1 MRKLLIGLCIWAA
14 FGCVRNPVTGKH
26 EIVLISENEE
36 IAMGRQS
43 HDQVRAEY
51 GFVDQKNAQAYVE
64 TLGRKLA
71 AVSHRPELDWHFT
84 VVDSPVVNAFAL
96 PGGYVYL
103 TRGIL
108 AYINNEAELAA
119 VMGHEIGHVT
129 ARHTVRQMTRTQLTQ
144 IGIGV
149 GSVVSPTFGQLGNMS
164 NHALGL
170 LFLRFSRDD
179 EREAD
184 RLGVEYAAKAG
195 YDPRE
200 VSNFFEVLR
209 HLSQAEDRE
218 SIPGF
223 LSTHPDPGERVET
236 TRALAREWIERLDLL
251 AGQMIVNRDNHF
263 RNIDGLVFGNN
274 PRDGFTEG
282 DRFYHPDLAFQITFP
297 GNWRVENTR
306 TVVSAIGPQQTG
318 LMQLSAVQAS
328 RNTTTQDYLR
338 QLESRGIR
346 PESGE
351 QITIHGNRA
360 FLGIF
365 MLSGQNGG
373 RVPVMAAFIEY
384 RQRLYQILGTAN
396 DFRSYRSTIEQSI
409 RSFQSLTDSRI
420 LRAEPDR
427 LAIATAREGDTL
439 ASIGAQ
445 FKNPRVGEPE
455 LAVLNRLVADQPLT
469 PGRLVKIVEPGY

>member
-1 MRKLLIGLCIWAA
+1 
-14 FGCVRNPVTGKH
+14 
-26 EIVLISENEE
+26 
-36 IAMGRQS
+36 
-43 HDQVRAEY
+43 
-51 GFVDQKNAQAYVE
+51 
-64 TLGRKLA
+64 
-71 AVSHRPELDWHFT
+71 
-84 VVDSPVVNAFAL
+84 VNAFAL

-149 GSVVSPTFGQLGNMS
+149 GSAVSPAFGQLGNMS
-164 NHALGL
+164 NRTLGL
-170 LFLRFSRDD
+170 LFLRFSRED

-209 HLSQAEDRE
+209 SLSQDQDGE
-218 SIPGF
+218 SVPGF

-251 AGQMIVNRDNHF
+251 AGQMIVNRDGHF
-263 RNIDGLVFGNN
+263 RSIDGLVFGND

-297 GNWRVENTR
+297 AGWRVENTH
-306 TVVSAIGPQQTG
+306 TVVSALGPQQAG
-318 LMQLSAVQAS
+318 QMQLSTVQAS
-328 RNTTTQDYLR
+328 RNTTAQDYLR
-338 QLESRGIR
+338 QLASRGIR
-346 PESGE
+346 LESGE
-351 QITIHGNRA
+351 EITLHGNRA

-365 MLSGQNGG
+365 IVSGQNGG

-384 RQRLYQILGTAN
+384 RQRLYQIIGAAN
-396 DFRSYRSTIEQSI
+396 DFRRYRNAIEESI
-409 RSFQSLTDSRI
+409 RSFQSLTDPRI
-420 LRAEPDR
+420 LRSEPDR
-427 LAIATAREGDTL
+427 LSIATAQPGDTL
-439 ASIGAQ
+439 ASIGAR

-455 LAVLNRLVADQPLT
+455 LTVLNRLVADQPLT
-469 PGRLVKIVEPGY
+469 AGRTVKAVEPGY